1 VEAVAHLLAPLI
13 AGLVLDLFSLAL
25 GGPELLTGALEL
37 SACFASLWTALAV
50 PLDLRAQLLPF
61 LHLLLLEVSNAVA
74 KLVTLLG
81 LETSLLVGLKTIALL
96 LQNWFL
102 GCPG

>member
-1 VEAVAHLLAPLI
+1 VDAVAHLLAPLI

-25 GGPELLTGALEL
+25 GGPELLAGALEL
-37 SACFASLWTALAV
+37 SACFPSFWTALTV
-50 PLDLRAQLLPF
+50 LLDLRAQLLPI

-81 LETSLLVGLKTIALL
+81 LETILLVGLKAIALL
-96 LQNWFL
+96 LHNWFL
-102 GCPG
+102 GCYG